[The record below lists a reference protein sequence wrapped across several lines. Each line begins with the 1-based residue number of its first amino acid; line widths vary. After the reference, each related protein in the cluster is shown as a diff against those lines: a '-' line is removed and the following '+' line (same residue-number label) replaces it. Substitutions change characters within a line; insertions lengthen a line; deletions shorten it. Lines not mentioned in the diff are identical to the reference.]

1 MKATEPK
8 QTKKSRPLNL
18 RDFPD
23 DLYWKCKVRA
33 AEQHMTLKQFIV
45 QELQRAVAA

>member
-1 MKATEPK
+1 MKASEPK
-8 QTKKSRPLNL
+8 PSKKTRPLNV

-23 DLYWKCKVRA
+23 DLYWKCKVQA

-45 QELQRAVAA
+45 QALQRVVAV

>member
-1 MKATEPK
+1 MKPNDLKATRK
-8 QTKKSRPLNL
+8 TRPLNL

-33 AEQHMTLKQFIV
+33 AEEHTTLKQFIV
-45 QELQRAVAA
+45 QALQQSFSK